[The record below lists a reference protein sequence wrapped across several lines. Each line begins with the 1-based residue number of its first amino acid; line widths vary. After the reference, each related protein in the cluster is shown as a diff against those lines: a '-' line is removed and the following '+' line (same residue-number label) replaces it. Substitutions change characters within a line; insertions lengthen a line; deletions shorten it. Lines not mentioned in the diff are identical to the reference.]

1 VFRKQKTMKQLS
13 IILLLF
19 TLTLPGFAS
28 IVTLSGY
35 LKDKA
40 NGEGLIGATVY
51 IPVLK
56 TGAITNS
63 YGFYS
68 ISVPQGTYA
77 VNFSFVGYRAQ
88 SPQVNLNTSQ
98 QLNVMLEEDTK
109 QIAEVLVTGEKKNRN
124 VESLQ
129 MSMEKVQVKLI
140 KKLPSFMGEVDLIKS
155 ITLLPGI
162 QNGGEG
168 SSGLYVRGGG
178 PDENLMILDEA
189 PVYNASHL
197 LGFFSVFNSDA
208 IKDVEVYKGGIPAEY
223 GGKASSVIDIRMKD
237 GNSQQLGMSGGIGN
251 ISSRL
256 TIEAPIIKD
265 KWSFIVSGRRMY
277 ADFLFGT
284 LLGVKVL
291 KDNKIYFYDL
301 NLKTYA
307 QINDKNRVY
316 LSAYMGDDYF
326 KAGESIYMRWG
337 NLTSTARWNHL
348 FSNKF
353 FSNTSAIFSRY
364 NYNLG
369 VPSKGSDQFDWS
381 SQISDYNFK
390 EDISWFL
397 DSKNKITFGVNCI
410 YHHFEPGQMVAGE
423 NSNFSDRKLTN
434 YNALDNSVYISNE
447 QSFGSRLT
455 LRYGLRYS
463 YFQQIGKGIVR
474 EYQNPD
480 KPNEKEVTGEKI
492 YGSGKLIPPGYNN
505 FEPRLALKYM
515 LTPQSSIKASYNR
528 MAQNL
533 HLISDTNTPTPLDIW
548 LPSSTYIKP
557 LIANQLGLG
566 YFRNFKEN
574 MFETSAEVYYKKMK
588 NVIDYIDGADLFLKD
603 NLETQLLRGSGY
615 AYGLELYA
623 KKQEGRLTGWLS
635 YTLSRSMREIPGI
648 NDGKAYPSSYDRTH
662 NVSLVASYE
671 LARRLNLSATWVFS
685 TGTPTLYPIAK
696 YDVQGNTLYYYAD
709 RNSNRIPDYHRLDVS
724 LNYDFRKNDRS
735 KFKQSLNFAI
745 YNVYARRNAYSVTFR
760 QNEDNPNVSEATRLS
775 IIGTLIPSIT
785 YNFTY

>member
-1 VFRKQKTMKQLS
+1 MKQFS
-13 IILLLF
+13 IILLLLI
-19 TLTLPGFAS
+19 LTVPGFSAM
-28 IVTLSGY
+28 VTLSGY

-40 NGEGLIGATVY
+40 NGEALIGATIY
-51 IPVLK
+51 IPELK
-56 TGAITNS
+56 TGVITNP

-68 ISVPQGTYA
+68 ISVPEGSYSVT
-77 VNFSFVGYRAQ
+77 FSYIGYQ
-88 SPQVNLNTSQ
+88 TQTPLIKLNANK
-98 QLNVMLEEDTK
+98 QLNVLLEEDTK
-109 QIAEVLVTGEKKNRN
+109 QLDEVVVTGDKKNRN

-140 KKLPSFMGEVDLIKS
+140 KKLPSFMGEVDIIKS

-208 IKDVEVYKGGIPAEY
+208 IKDVEVFKGGIPAEY

-256 TIEAPIIKD
+256 TVEGPIIKD
-265 KWSFIVSGRRMY
+265 KWSFIASGRRTY
-277 ADFLFGT
+277 ADV
-284 LLGVKVL
+284 LGKAIGIEAL
-291 KDNKIYFYDL
+291 QNNQLYFYDL
-301 NLKTYA
+301 NLKTNLE
-307 QINDKNRVY
+307 INDKNRIY
-316 LSAYMGDDYF
+316 LSAYTGDDYF

-348 FSNKF
+348 FSNKL
-353 FSNTSAIFSRY
+353 FSNTSFIFSRY
-364 NYNLG
+364 NYALG
-369 VPSKGSDQFDWS
+369 VPGSTADQFNWT

-390 EDISWFL
+390 EDFSWYL
-397 DSKNKITFGVNCI
+397 NSKNKLTLGFNAI
-410 YHHFEPGQMVAGE
+410 YHHFEPGAVDANAG
-423 NSNFSDRKLTN
+423 SYFSDLKLTN
-434 YNALDNSVYISNE
+434 YNAIDNSLYVSNE
-447 QSFGSRLT
+447 QSIGPKLS

-463 YFQQIGKGIVR
+463 YFQQIGKGKVR

-480 KPNEKEVTGEKI
+480 HPDDKEVTGVKE
-492 YGSGKLIPPGYNN
+492 YGSGELIPPAYHNL
-505 FEPRLALKYM
+505 EPRLALKYM
-515 LTPQSSIKASYNR
+515 LTPESSIKASYNR

-533 HLISDTNTPTPLDIW
+533 HLISNTNSPTPLDIW
-548 LPSSTYIKP
+548 LPSNRYIKP

-566 YFRNFKEN
+566 YFRNFRDN

-588 NVIDYIDGADLFLKD
+588 NVIDYIDGAELFLNED
-603 NLETQLLRGSGY
+603 LETELLRGKGY

-635 YTLSRSMREIPGI
+635 YTLSKSMREIPGI
-648 NDGKAYPSSYDRTH
+648 NNNKAYPSSYDRTH
-662 NVSLVASYE
+662 NVSLVANYE
-671 LARRLNLSATWVFS
+671 LARRLTLSSTWVFS
-685 TGTPTLYPIAK
+685 TGNPTSYPIAK
-696 YDVQGNTLYYYAD
+696 YDVQGNTIYYYAD
-709 RNSNRIPDYHRLDVS
+709 RNSNRIPDYHRLDLS
-724 LNYDFRKNDRS
+724 LNYDFKKNDRR
-735 KFKQSLNFAI
+735 KFKQSLNFSI

-775 IIGTLIPSIT
+775 IIGSVIPSIT
-785 YNFTY
+785 YNFNF